1 MDQGKKPRFK
11 RKHGGNRQRLQKA
24 KMAKAKESALYAL
37 LMNLMA
43 LGFLSPTTCHKV
55 AQAAAKDIND
65 ARNGFEFSDLE
76 GLASVVHGKN
86 VLGRLE
92 RMLKQQSD
100 LPLPLKTDMQ
110 FIDGPGEAHIMLPHE
125 IFAAYFKDP
134 QRWPNIFPSQEV
146 IQKFWQKFQHHPC
159 MFQHPV
165 LSRSDFKTSC
175 IPLQLH
181 GDEVPVVG
189 VGKIWSRS
197 ASSFSWSSILA
208 QAAGMSTVST
218 MQYLWAVFEKFAT
231 PDGMSDFWSIVAWSF
246 NAIYQGKYPEVDHRN
261 VPSLA
266 FTQVNVIQRFC
277 FECLLFVKMFP

>member
-65 ARNGFEFSDLE
+65 PRNGFEFSDLGFCRSWKKCPGAFGE
-76 GLASVVHGKN
+76 GA
-86 VLGRLE
+86 
-92 RMLKQQSD
+92 
-100 LPLPLKTDMQ
+100 
-110 FIDGPGEAHIMLPHE
+110 EATIWSTVTFQDRHAI
-125 IFAAYFKDP
+125 AYFKDP

-175 IPLQLH
+175 IPFQLH

-189 VGKIWSRS
+189 VS
-197 ASSFSWSSILA
+197 ALSFSWSSILA